1 MGPAGCISCLS
12 GMSDS
17 DEDDHLW
24 SRVTQGVTP
33 LRSRNRVVMGETPDT
48 VRIEQKPAKKKKP
61 STVSLQALK
70 TGANVPPAAPP
81 GHPPLEIGASAGVDK
96 RTAERLRRGKMVLD
110 GRLDLHGMT
119 QARAHSALTLFVD
132 TAYQADKRC
141 LLVITGKGQGI
152 LKRAV
157 PIWLGDPFLRPKI
170 LSVMTAQREHGGDGA
185 LYVLLR
191 RRRL

>member
-1 MGPAGCISCLS
+1 
-12 GMSDS
+12 MSDS

-24 SRVTQGVTP
+24 SRVTAGVTP
-33 LRSRNRVVMGETPDT
+33 LKSRNRVVVGDMPEK
-48 VRIEQKPAKKKKP
+48 VRIEEKAPKKKKKRP
-61 STVSLQALK
+61 SASLQSLK
-70 TGANVPPAAPP
+70 AGASVNPAATPGMPP
-81 GHPPLEIGASAGVDK
+81 VEIGNSAGVDK
-96 RTAERLRRGKMVLD
+96 RTAERLRRGKMALD
-110 GRLDLHGMT
+110 GTLDLHGMT
-119 QARAHSALTLFVD
+119 QARAHSALTLFID
-132 TAYQADKRC
+132 TAHQADKRC

-191 RRRL
+191 RRRPV